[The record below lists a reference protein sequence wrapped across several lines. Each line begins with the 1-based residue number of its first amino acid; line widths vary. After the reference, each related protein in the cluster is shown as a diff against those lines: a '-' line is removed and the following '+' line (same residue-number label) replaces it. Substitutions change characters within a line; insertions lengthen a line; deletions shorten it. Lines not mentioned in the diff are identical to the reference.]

1 MLLNVLA
8 SVCCTAAVVV
18 KFLLL
23 RVVSDMA
30 SVRMLCAWARSSLVD
45 AMTSLPLPAVHGF
58 CFTVLIIKSLN
69 KIVHR
74 DTSDLFLYLRSSIE
88 ANATRDAYTDIHNGP
103 IVLNIVDCVG
113 LAQYIADRPDIRRH
127 THTVG
132 LLSCES
138 VKEVPLYGNN
148 LMSS

>member
-1 MLLNVLA
+1 MGAFEFSGRNDV
-8 SVCCTAAVVV
+8 T
-18 KFLLL
+18 
-23 RVVSDMA
+23 
-30 SVRMLCAWARSSLVD
+30 SS
-45 AMTSLPLPAVHGF
+45 SGRPWF
-58 CFTVLIIKSLN
+58 CFIVLIIKSLN

-88 ANATRDAYTDIHNGP
+88 VNATRDAYTDIHNGP